1 MVQQLI
7 YSIITLFIAF
17 VLTALMGPYF
27 IPALH
32 RLKFGQEVRDDG
44 PQAHL
49 KKQGTPTMGGI
60 MFLIAI
66 IAATLIMMLVTGPDA
81 EVLLVLLMTAG
92 FGLIGFADDFLKIRK
107 HQSEGLNPKQ
117 KLLLQLLLTAA
128 FAFFAYGHSEAGG
141 RVYIPFMG
149 IDSPVLSLAAEGA
162 GTAGAFLNLPVW
174 LFVPFVLFVVL
185 GTDNG
190 VNFTDGLDGLC
201 SSVTAV
207 VAAFFGIAGLLLG
220 SGIALPAAA
229 VIGALMGFLLYNVY
243 PAKVFMGDTGS
254 LALGGF
260 VAASAVVS
268 GLELY
273 IPIVGFIYMIE
284 VISVIIQVTYFKKT
298 HGKRFFKMAPI
309 HHHFELLGNSET
321 RIVAAF
327 TIVTALLSLLG
338 LLGLLA

>member
-1 MVQQLI
+1 MDGMMI
-7 YSIITLFIAF
+7 KNITEAVIALFTAF
-17 VLTALMGPYF
+17 VLTAAMGPYF
-27 IPALH
+27 IPMLH
-32 RLKFGQEVRDDG
+32 RMKFGQEVRDDG

-66 IAATLIMMLVTGPDA
+66 VLTAGVSALRGGFDIEL
-81 EVLLVLLMTAG
+81 LLVLFLTLG
-92 FGLIGFADDFLKIRK
+92 FGLVGFADDFLKIKK

-117 KLLLQLLLTAA
+117 KLLLQLLLTLI
-128 FAFFAYGHSEAGG
+128 FAFLVYTKTDIGG
-141 RVYIPFMG
+141 KIYIPFCG
-149 IDSPVLSLAAEGA
+149 VGGEASVSLTLPAVL
-162 GTAGAFLNLPVW
+162 FI
-174 LFVPFVLFVVL
+174 PFVLFVVL

-201 SSVTAV
+201 SSVTIVA
-207 VAAFFGIAGLLLG
+207 AAFFAAAGLYLG
-220 SGIALPAAA
+220 TGVSLIAAA
-229 VIGALMGFLLYNVY
+229 VIGALMGFLIYNVY

-260 VAASAVVS
+260 VAAAAVVS

-284 VISVIIQVTYFKKT
+284 VISVIIQVAYFKKT

-321 RIVAAF
+321 RIVGVF
-327 TIVTALLSLLG
+327 TIVTALLALLSLLG
-338 LLGLLA
+338 ILR

>member
-1 MVQQLI
+1 MDLKLLI
-7 YSIITLFIAF
+7 HSFIALLAGF
-17 VLTALMGPYF
+17 VLVVLMAPSF
-27 IPALH
+27 IPLLH
-32 RLKFGQEVRDDG
+32 RMKFGQEVRDDG
-44 PQAHL
+44 PKTHL

-66 IAATLIMMLVTGPDA
+66 VASVLLSFVGFGFERDA
-81 EVLLVLLMTAG
+81 LLVLFLTAG
-92 FGLIGFADDFLKIRK
+92 FGLVGFADDYLKIKK

-117 KLLLQLLLTAA
+117 KILMQLALTIVFALLA
-128 FAFFAYGHSEAGG
+128 FQTDTAGG
-141 RVYIPFMG
+141 TVLVPFTG
-149 IDSPVLSLAAEGA
+149 IGE
-162 GTAGAFLNLPVW
+162 TAMRFQLPIWAFL
-174 LFVPFVLFVVL
+174 PFVTVVVL

-201 SSVTAV
+201 SSVTAA
-207 VAAFFGIAGLLLG
+207 VAAFFAAAGFLTG
-220 SGIALPAAA
+220 SGMSIVSAA
-229 VIGALMGFLLYNVY
+229 VIGALFGFLLFNVY

-273 IPIVGFIYMIE
+273 VPIVGFIYMIE
-284 VISVIIQVTYFKKT
+284 VISVIIQVTYFKRT

-327 TIVTALLSLLG
+327 TIATLLLALLSVMG
-338 LLGLLA
+338 LMIP

>member
-1 MVQQLI
+1 MTDTSDIFGLI
-7 YSIITLFIAF
+7 IALTGLGMAF
-17 VLTALMGPYF
+17 VLTVLMAPWV

-32 RLKFGQEVRDDG
+32 RMKFGQEVRDDG
-44 PQAHL
+44 PQSHL

-60 MFLIAI
+60 IFLIAI
-66 IAATLIMMLVTGPDA
+66 AASVLIGLVGMGQADIKA
-81 EVLLVLLMTAG
+81 LQILLLTVG
-92 FGLIGFADDFLKIRK
+92 FGCTGFLDDYLKIKR
-107 HQSEGLNPKQ
+107 HTSDGLSPKQ
-117 KLLLQLLLTAA
+117 KLALQLIITIIFAIWIYYSDNDTA
-128 FAFFAYGHSEAGG
+128 G
-141 RVYIPFMG
+141 RVLIPFTGNASHAAG
-149 IDSPVLSLAAEGA
+149 IP
-162 GTAGAFLNLPVW
+162 LPIW
-174 LFVPFVLFVVL
+174 IFVPFVVFVVL

-207 VAAFFGIAGLLLG
+207 VAAFFAA
-220 SGIALPAAA
+220 IALSRGDFGVALCASA
-229 VIGALMGFLLYNVY
+229 VIGGLLGFLIFNVY

-260 VAASAVVS
+260 VAAAAVVN
-268 GLELY
+268 GMELY

-327 TIVTALLSLLG
+327 TIVTILLCAAAYIG
-338 LLGLLA
+338 AVY

>member
-141 RVYIPFMG
+141 SVYIPFMG
-149 IDSPVLSLAAEGA
+149 LDSPAIS
-162 GTAGAFLNLPVW
+162 LPVW

-260 VAASAVVS
+260 VAAAAVVS

-338 LLGLLA
+338 LLGLLV

>member
-1 MVQQLI
+1 MTEISDMFGL
-7 YSIITLFIAF
+7 TLALTGLLVAFILT
-17 VLTALMGPYF
+17 VLMSPWV

-32 RLKFGQEVRDDG
+32 RMKFGQEVRDDG
-44 PQAHL
+44 PQSHL
-49 KKQGTPTMGGI
+49 KKQGTPTMGGVI
-60 MFLIAI
+60 FLIAI
-66 IAATLIMMLVTGPDA
+66 AVSAIIGMIGMGRADIKALQI
-81 EVLLVLLMTAG
+81 LLLTVG
-92 FGLIGFADDFLKIRK
+92 FGITGFLDDYLKIKR
-107 HQSEGLNPKQ
+107 HTSDGLSPKQ
-117 KLLLQLLLTAA
+117 KLAIQLLITIVFAIWIYISDNETA
-128 FAFFAYGHSEAGG
+128 G
-141 RVYIPFMG
+141 RIIIPFTG
-149 IDSPVLSLAAEGA
+149 NASHALSIP
-162 GTAGAFLNLPVW
+162 LPIW
-174 LFVPFVLFVVL
+174 IFVPFVVFVVL

-207 VAAFFGIAGLLLG
+207 TAGFFMA
-220 SGIALPAAA
+220 IALNRGDTGVAVCSAA
-229 VIGALMGFLLYNVY
+229 VIGGLLGFLIFNVY

-260 VAASAVVS
+260 VAAAAVVN
-268 GLELY
+268 GMELY

-327 TIVTALLSLLG
+327 TIVTILLCSVAFIG
-338 LLGLLA
+338 AVY

>member
-1 MVQQLI
+1 MNLTIDLIQARGAFLALITAFIIMVLI
-7 YSIITLFIAF
+7 APS
-17 VLTALMGPYF
+17 F
-27 IPALH
+27 IPMLH
-32 RLKFGQEVRDDG
+32 RMKFGQEVRDDG
-44 PQAHL
+44 PQSHL

-66 IAATLIMMLVTGPDA
+66 LAAVLIGLIGMKSMDRDA
-81 EVLLVLLMTAG
+81 LQILLMTIC
-92 FGLIGFADDFLKIRK
+92 FGLVGFMDDYLKIHK
-107 HQSEGLNPKQ
+107 HQSEGLTEKQ
-117 KLLLQLLLTAA
+117 KLALQFVITLA
-128 FAFFAYGHSEAGG
+128 FALWVYFSKGESHVGN
-141 RVYIPFMG
+141 RVYLPFTG
-149 IDSPVLSLAAEGA
+149 NRE
-162 GTAGAFLNLPVW
+162 TAMYVDLPIW
-174 LFVPFVLFVVL
+174 LFLPFIIFVVL

-207 VAAFFGIAGLLLG
+207 TAGFFLVMGLVFHTQGLSLVSGAVAGGLL
-220 SGIALPAAA
+220 
-229 VIGALMGFLLYNVY
+229 GFLLFNVY

-260 VAASAVVS
+260 VASAAVVS

-273 IPIVGFIYMIE
+273 IPVIGFIYLIE
-284 VISVIIQVTYFKKT
+284 VISVIIQVSYFKAT

-327 TIVTALLSLLG
+327 TIVTL
-338 LLGLLA
+338 LLAGAAFVGATYIR

>member
-1 MVQQLI
+1 MEYTSDMFGLTLALI
-7 YSIITLFIAF
+7 GLGLAF
-17 VLTALMGPYF
+17 ALTVIMSPWV
-27 IPALH
+27 IPML
-32 RLKFGQEVRDDG
+32 RRMKFGQEVRDDG
-44 PQAHL
+44 PQSHL

-60 MFLIAI
+60 IFLIAI
-66 IAATLIMMLVTGPDA
+66 AIAVLAGLIRMGYADIRALQI
-81 EVLLVLLMTAG
+81 LLLTVG
-92 FGLIGFADDFLKIRK
+92 FGLTGFLDDYLKIRK
-107 HQSEGLNPKQ
+107 HSSDGLSPKQ
-117 KLLLQLLLTAA
+117 KLAIQLVITIVFAVWIYISDNETA
-128 FAFFAYGHSEAGG
+128 G
-141 RVYIPFMG
+141 RILIPFTG
-149 IDSPVLSLAAEGA
+149 NASHALSVK
-162 GTAGAFLNLPVW
+162 LPIW
-174 LFVPFVLFVVL
+174 IFVPFVLFVVL

-207 VAAFFGIAGLLLG
+207 TAAFFMFIGLVNGDNGLTLC
-220 SGIALPAAA
+220 SAA
-229 VIGALMGFLLYNVY
+229 VIGALLGFLIFNVY

-260 VAASAVVS
+260 IAAAAVVN
-268 GLELY
+268 GMELY

-327 TIVTALLSLLG
+327 TIVTILLCSAAFLG
-338 LLGLLA
+338 AVY